1 MTKNSIISQGTSF
14 RIYDSSVETHDM
26 LPNGTYKVVFS
37 MFSGFSLTKL
47 DEPMT
52 AGEEKIYGNHEAR
65 LGRIANAYENMDR
78 SLGVLMSGDKGM
90 GKSLMIRLLAEKFS
104 ENNKLPVVI
113 VDESN
118 DGLADFIDTLGEC
131 VVVFDEFEK
140 KFDRDDQN
148 KFLSLF
154 DGLSTTQRLYV
165 VTVNE
170 LHKLN
175 DYLVNRPGR
184 FHYHLRFDYPDAD
197 EVREYLNDQAPAASV
212 EDVEAAVTFS
222 QKIKLNFDHL
232 RAIAFELEL
241 GGKFAEVIGD
251 LNIKRL
257 GDGPEYDLTVTLED
271 GTKFIER
278 DNFDL
283 FGGVTADFQEAA
295 ARNRNG
301 EYVKFRFDG
310 SMVASVGTQLILP
323 IGAIEDVSYLSGGY
337 DLQESEG
344 KSPIVSVELVLV
356 RQNNYAY

>member
-14 RIYDSSVETHDM
+14 RIYDSSVETHDL

-52 AGEEKIYGNHEAR
+52 SGEEKIYGNHEAR
-65 LGRIANAYENMDR
+65 LGRIVNAYDNMDR

-90 GKSLMIRLLAEKFS
+90 GKSLMIRLLAEKFANRS
-104 ENNKLPVVI
+104 GLPIVI

-140 KFDRDDQN
+140 KFDRDEQN

-170 LHKLN
+170 LHRLN

-241 GGKFAEVIGD
+241 GGKLAEVIGD

-257 GDGPEYDLTVTLED
+257 GGGPEYDLTILLED
-271 GTKFIER
+271 GTKFTER
-278 DNFDL
+278 NNFDL
-283 FGGVTADFQEAA
+283 FASAPSELQEVA
-295 ARNRNG
+295 ARNRAG
-301 EYVKFRFDG
+301 EYLSFKFDG
-310 SMVASVGTQLILP
+310 SLVASVGTKLFLP
-323 IGAIEDVSYLSGGY
+323 VEAIEDVKSHNSAYDEEKRELS
-337 DLQESEG
+337 
-344 KSPIVSVELVLV
+344 SPVSSVEFVLV